1 MRYYIEHFDI
11 VFFDQRGVGLSG
23 GLQCIQAAVDFYRA
37 DWDASTSANEE
48 LLLDIAQTFAAD
60 CIAEMGNPPL
70 LPYLGTDQAV
80 EDLEVFRQLMG
91 DDKFWLYGESYGT
104 QYAQTYAA
112 AHPEHLAGLILDGM
126 VDMTLTGPDFLK
138 GQAQAF
144 NEVPE
149 VTLGSCTGD
158 EYCAGTL
165 GDDAVTIYDD
175 LAAHLKKSPIAFDFS
190 LPFADFAQREFTF
203 SNLETA
209 ASSSLYSEGARMI
222 FLRALAAYARN
233 GDLAAIARILYDSLS
248 LDPETIAAMP
258 DPSYSDAVYYAVECR
273 DYAYFNGMIKE
284 RAQAYMRSGDE
295 LDASLSRFASVFYGE
310 LPCVFWPNARS
321 DLARPAPLNTEGI
334 PTLVLNATTDP
345 ATPYSNAQ
353 AVHAHLAQSY
363 LVTETG
369 GLHII
374 FGWGNTCVDDL
385 VTAFL
390 VEDQLPPLTETVCEG
405 NVAAEFVNLAPQR
418 K

>member
-1 MRYYIEHFDI
+1 
-11 VFFDQRGVGLSG
+11 
-23 GLQCIQAAVDFYRA
+23 
-37 DWDASTSANEE
+37 
-48 LLLDIAQTFAAD
+48 
-60 CIAEMGNPPL
+60 MGKPPL

-80 EDLEVFRQLMG
+80 EDLEMFRQLMG

-112 AHPEHLAGLILDGM
+112 VHPEHLAGLILDGT
-126 VDMTLTGPDFLK
+126 VDLTLTGPDFLQ

-144 NEVPE
+144 NEVLE
-149 VTLGSCTGD
+149 VTLESCTDD
-158 EYCAGTL
+158 EYCAGTM
-165 GDDAVTIYDD
+165 GDNAVTIYDD
-175 LAAHLKKSPIAFDFS
+175 LAARLKKSPMAFDFP
-190 LPFADFAQREFTF
+190 LPSAGFAQREFTF
-203 SNLETA
+203 TDLETA
-209 ASSSLYSEGARMI
+209 ASSSLYAEGARMI
-222 FLRALAAYARN
+222 FQRALAAYASN
-233 GDLAAIARILYDSLS
+233 GDLAAMARILYDSLS
-248 LDPETIAAMP
+248 LNPETLAAVP

-273 DYAYFNGMIKE
+273 DYAYFSGTVEE
-284 RAQAYMRSGDE
+284 RALAYMRSGDE
-295 LDASLSRFASVFYGE
+295 LDASLPRFASVFYGD

-321 DLARPAPLNTEGI
+321 DPAHPAPLKTDGI

-369 GLHII
+369 GPHVI

-385 VTAFL
+385 VTVFL

-405 NVAAEFVNLAPQR
+405 NVAAEFVTLAPPDAAEFENPLEALFSVDNEIYYLPDELLGSGDAHLSR
-418 K
+418 LPIRRYADLSAFRRG